1 MKVIENK
8 ITKDHGRI
16 EWMTGRTTRQVTE
29 VTYATINVENSGAA
43 KSLRNENIGGGILL
57 TTFFSKFALRLNFV
71 AVHDRVV
78 ANTSHLPSHH
88 FLPSIVPFFLFPK
101 IS

>member
-1 MKVIENK
+1 MDDWEN
-8 ITKDHGRI
+8 D
-16 EWMTGRTTRQVTE
+16 TTSNGS
-29 VTYATINVENSGAA
+29 TYATINVENSEAA
-43 KSLRNENIGGGILL
+43 KSLRNENAGGGILL
-57 TTFFSKFALRLNFV
+57 TTFFSKFALRLNLLV